1 MKSPLT
7 LSLPLIEG
15 ETPSGYVA
23 RMARLHRTTP
33 RDLSSDLGMRW
44 PFLCS
49 GHKGQLERLAW
60 LTGHDFLTLK
70 LWSATKLSVGRYRV
84 GQTHSSTGVF
94 RRTALRFCPQCVL
107 EARERSGDHGI
118 YELLEWKVFSLHRC
132 EKHGTML
139 RTLPPAGH
147 SHEAYDFA
155 TQAVGHWAYIEA
167 AASEGTVLPPT
178 RYENYV
184 CDRIRKGEQDDWLR
198 DLGLT
203 ALNGACL
210 SLGAAI
216 DGYRGKT
223 ANSLAYPEAHQLA
236 EIGFSYLTDGP
247 DGLSRALHLLHEESN
262 SDRPYFS
269 TDLGPFY
276 DWLHKAQD
284 DPTLRDMLTKT
295 RDHIFETYPVALDK
309 EVLGQTPP
317 REIWLTIEEAR
328 KRSGFGAVFLKKL
341 LGHLE
346 GISADEAM
354 KRTDIR
360 VSELSRAISFWS
372 GLMNLSQAANELSIR
387 PEQVKALMRLGI
399 LTQVQLTSALR
410 YARRE
415 EIQNLLQRIESL
427 PDAPDEDGFLPLRA
441 FCRSKGIPLVR
452 VVADLTS
459 GALDGRLRRGRG
471 TGVHAIEVS
480 DQAFAAED
488 ELRLDRDLTLAEA
501 AKFLRISIISI
512 RKLRDAGYLVA
523 VNKLNPDT
531 NHIKTYV
538 TCDSI
543 AAFQAH
549 YATLGQVASHRNVA
563 PIHLARQLDRE
574 EVEPVSCNGNFVRV
588 YEKEAVMDAGK
599 TPADLTIEQF
609 EIGDGQ

>member
-49 GHKGQLERLAW
+49 GHEGQLERLAW
-60 LTGHDFLTLK
+60 LTGHNSSTLK
-70 LWSATKLSVGRYRV
+70 LWSATKLALGRYRV
-84 GQTHSSTGVF
+84 GHTHSSTSVF

-107 EARERSGDHGI
+107 EARERFGDHGI
-118 YELLEWKVFSLHRC
+118 YEMLEWKVLSLHRC
-132 EKHGTML
+132 ERHGTML

-155 TQAVGHWAYIEA
+155 SQALRHWSYIEA
-167 AASEGTVLPPT
+167 TASEGTVLPPT
-178 RYENYV
+178 RYEGYV
-184 CDRIRKGEQDDWLR
+184 RDRIRKGEQDDWLR

-210 SLGAAI
+210 SLGTAI
-216 DGYRGKT
+216 DGCRGKT
-223 ANSLAYPEAHQLA
+223 ANSFVEPEARRLA
-236 EIGFSYLTDGP
+236 ELGFSYLAGGS
-247 DGLSRALHLLHEESN
+247 DGLSCALHLLHEKSI

-276 DWLHKAQD
+276 DWLHKAQV
-284 DPTLRDMLTKT
+284 DPTLRDILTKT
-295 RDHIFETYPVALDK
+295 RDHIFETYPVPLDK
-309 EVLGQTPP
+309 DVLGQTPP

-328 KRSGFGAVFLKKL
+328 RRSGFGAVFLKKL

-360 VSELSRAISFWS
+360 VSELSRVLLFWS
-372 GLMNLSQAANELSIR
+372 GLMNLSQAAKELSIR
-387 PEQVKALMRLGI
+387 AEQVKALMRLGV

-415 EIQNLLQRIESL
+415 EIHTLLQRTESL

-441 FCRSKGIPLVR
+441 FCCAKGIPLVR
-452 VVADLTS
+452 VVADLMS
-459 GALDGRLRRGRG
+459 GALDGLLRRGKG

-488 ELRLDRDLTLAEA
+488 ELRLNRDLTLAEA

-538 TCDSI
+538 TRESI
-543 AAFQAH
+543 AAFQVR
-549 YATLGQVASHRNVA
+549 YATLGQVASYRNVA

-574 EVEPVSCNGNFVRV
+574 EVEPVSCNGDFVRV
-588 YEKEAVMDAGK
+588 YEKQTVMDVGK
-599 TPADLTIEQF
+599 SRADVTIEQF
-609 EIGDGQ
+609 ENGDGQ